1 MILPT
6 FKIAKYV
13 LGLMILDI
21 PNRAVHL
28 VETHKV
34 ATLYG
39 EKVSSQ
45 IFTQKGLPRNLL

>member
-6 FKIAKYV
+6 FKIVKYV

-34 ATLYG
+34 AALYG
-39 EKVSSQ
+39 ETFSLQ
-45 IFTQKGLPRNLL
+45 IFTQKGSPRNLL